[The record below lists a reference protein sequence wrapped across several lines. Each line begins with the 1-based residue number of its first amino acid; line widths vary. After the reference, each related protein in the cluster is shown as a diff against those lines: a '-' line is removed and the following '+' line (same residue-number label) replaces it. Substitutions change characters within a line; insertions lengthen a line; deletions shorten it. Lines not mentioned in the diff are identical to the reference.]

1 MRPVSLHDKAEIVTF
16 LRKKPWLHLYHLGDL
31 DDFFWPYTMWYGS
44 KRDGEI
50 EQLVLLYTGL
60 DDPVIL
66 AISEEAEAMCSLLK
80 SIMHLL
86 PRRIYSHLSEGVAEA
101 FADDYHIEPNG
112 QYYKML
118 LTDPAQLDTVDTSSV
133 VGVSTADQAGIEQLF
148 ADSYPGNWFDPRM
161 LETGQ
166 YYGVRQGDQWTSV
179 GGVHVY
185 SPEYRVA
192 ALGNVT
198 THPDSRGQG
207 LATATCA
214 KLCQE
219 LQATTDYIGLNV
231 NQSNTSAIH
240 CYQRLG
246 FEQKAVYGEYML
258 TLKSIADSR

>member
-1 MRPVSLHDKAEIVTF
+1 MRPVSLHDKAEIATF
-16 LRKKPWLHLYHLGDL
+16 LRRKPWLHLYHLGDL
-31 DDFFWPYTMWYGS
+31 DDFFWPYTLWYGS
-44 KRDGEI
+44 KRGGEI
-50 EQLVLLYTGL
+50 DQLVLLYTGL
-60 DDPVIL
+60 DVPVLL

-86 PRRIYSHLSEGVAEA
+86 PRKIYSHLSEGVAEA
-101 FADDYHIEPNG
+101 FAADYHIEPNG

-118 LTDPAQLDTVDTSSV
+118 LTQPSQLETVDTADV
-133 VGVSTADQAGIEQLF
+133 VGLTTADQAGVEKLF
-148 ADSYPGNWFDPRM
+148 AESYPGNWFDPRM

-198 THPDSRGQG
+198 THPDNRGQG

-214 KLCQE
+214 RLCQE

-231 NQSNTSAIH
+231 NQSNASAIS
-240 CYQRLG
+240 CYRRLG

-258 TLKSIADSR
+258 TLK

>member
-1 MRPVSLHDKAEIVTF
+1 
-16 LRKKPWLHLYHLGDL
+16 
-31 DDFFWPYTMWYGS
+31 
-44 KRDGEI
+44 
-50 EQLVLLYTGL
+50 VLLYTGL

-66 AISEEAEAMCSLLK
+66 AISEEPEAMRALLK
-80 SIMHLL
+80 SILHLL

-101 FADDYHIEPNG
+101 FAADYHIESNG

-166 YYGVRQGDQWTSV
+166 YYGVRQGEKWTSV

-214 KLCQE
+214 RLCRE

-231 NQSNTSAIH
+231 NQSNKSAIH

-246 FEQKAVYGEYML
+246 FEQKASYGEYML